1 MGAASSNSTVKVTVG
16 NKTYT
21 VKSNRNGLWSV
32 KTGTLKVGTKIS
44 ATVTNSFDKV
54 SARTYVTVKN
64 QKIAKPKVKTYKK
77 KTKKD
82 AYNNS
87 SSSVRVKVKK

>member
-64 QKIAKPKVKTYKK
+64 QKIAKPSHCVIICGQVTRK
-77 KTKKD
+77 
-82 AYNNS
+82 NNKL
-87 SSSVRVKVKK
+87 VIR